1 MLMPSYLRPLT
12 LGLILALAVMAV
24 GVSHAQNAVPTPKAP
39 IVAETSNE
47 LDRIRATLLPIE
59 AGLSR
64 ENLSDEELMEIRN
77 RVEPLR
83 VQLENAVNVLQPKLD
98 IITRRLAE
106 LGDPPKEG
114 MPPEGEDVVRERETQ
129 KASFQGIDDVMR
141 RARALLVQATQVA
154 DTAAERRRAQFAEE
168 LFQSQPSLLNPDLWV
183 ATAAGFPKDISSLST
198 ILKDAAERL
207 GNRLTTTNIT
217 ILAVALLLAVVLWG
231 PGRIWANRLGQRF
244 AVQQV
249 PPHRLRRSGHALW
262 VLVVTAIAPTLAAL
276 VVLHGLRLSDMLTP
290 RLEPLAV
297 TIVFAVAFIAF
308 MDGLAKGILSPDKAS
323 WRLPDMPDELAHGI
337 RVQAGVVSTVYAL
350 GLIVSSLNLVVV
362 TRAEA
367 TLVTGG
373 LFALANALTFAIA
386 LKVLRIAQ
394 SAEGDDAAPDINP
407 VLGLFRLFVWIA
419 IAAII
424 ISVTVGY
431 ITFAKFLAHQVI
443 WISIVGALLYL
454 FAALIDDLFTIGFT
468 GDGPASR
475 WLRHVVGLRRSSVE
489 QIGILL
495 SGFFR
500 IVLYGMAALAL
511 LAPWGIGSY
520 DAFGWLRAL
529 AFGFSIGSF
538 RVSISAI
545 LLAVAILVIGI
556 LITRSVQ
563 KWLATQFLPK
573 TRIEPGL
580 QNSIGTGIGYLG
592 VILAAIF
599 ALGTVGLNLQNVAI
613 VAGALSVGIGF
624 GLQSIV
630 NNFVSGLILLAER
643 PVKVGDWVAIG
654 TTEGNIRK
662 ISVRA
667 TEIELFDR
675 STLIVPNSELIS
687 QKVIN
692 KTHASPLGRIKI
704 VLKVAAD
711 ADLDRVRGVMLDA
724 ATVHAEVLKE
734 PAPSVVLGE
743 IGSAT
748 VELTFYAYVATPRRV
763 SAVKSDLHFAITKVF
778 RAEGIVIPVAAPD
791 AQAESIK
798 DVAKAI
804 DGLAERLASLLP
816 AAHGTSPSRKE
827 S

>member
-24 GVSHAQNAVPTPKAP
+24 GVSHAQNAAPTPKAP

-64 ENLSDEELMEIRN
+64 ENLSDDELMEIRN

-231 PGRIWANRLGQRF
+231 PGRVWANRLGQRF

-276 VVLHGLRLSDMLTP
+276 VLLHGLRLSGMLTP

-475 WLRHVVGLRRSSVE
+475 WLRYVVGLRRSSVE

-529 AFGFSIGSF
+529 AFGFSIGGF

-545 LLAVAILVIGI
+545 LLAVAILAIGI

-724 ATVHAEVLKE
+724 AAVHAEVLKE

-743 IGSAT
+743 IGSVT

-816 AAHGTSPSRKE
+816 ATQGTSPSRKE